1 MIARM
6 GQLIGVDENNLARHF
21 GDFCGVPTPRQP
33 TTDHPNQCNQTA
45 LPNNLR
51 KSSFI
56 QWVGDRDAC
65 WSALLQ
71 WHRSILTETTK
82 HTTRTLQHTTA
93 YHIIRERTSTSP
105 GSEFRGCCFLAR
117 LVDHFLDSPN
127 PVLNVA
133 FIDGTLR
140 ARQIN
145 VHDDCVWAC
154 VFLSINRRL

>member
-1 MIARM
+1 MQRYIHTYIHLLV
-6 GQLIGVDENNLARHF
+6 GRHSYNGIDPF
-21 GDFCGVPTPRQP
+21 SRKQQNTCTPQHI
-33 TTDHPNQCNQTA
+33 T
-45 LPNNLR
+45 
-51 KSSFI
+51 SF
-56 QWVGDRDAC
+56 
-65 WSALLQ
+65 
-71 WHRSILTETTK
+71 
-82 HTTRTLQHTTA
+82 
-93 YHIIRERTSTSP
+93 RERTSTSP